1 MTLKNI
7 LVAILVMVAPLF
19 ANAIT
24 AKSWLVADDSGN
36 TIQGENTQE
45 VRSIASI
52 TKLMTV
58 MVVLDAKQNL
68 NDRIGD
74 YTRKELI
81 QIALVKSDNNAA
93 TKLCEYYPGGYKT
106 CLAHMNSKAKSMG
119 MMNTQFLDSTGLN
132 VYNLSTAKDLILL
145 VQESRKYAEILQ
157 ASKMSQVK
165 IKIKKK
171 WLVFRNTNPI
181 IGRDHR
187 VMISK
192 TGYIGPA
199 GGCIVMLMDTDVG
212 KRIVIVLGSKNT
224 RTRIP
229 EAEFI
234 VKNS

>member
-7 LVAILVMVAPLF
+7 LVTILIMVAPLF

-36 TIQGENTQE
+36 TIQGENIQE

-224 RTRIP
+224 HTRIP

>member
-7 LVAILVMVAPLF
+7 LAAILIMATPLF
-19 ANAIT
+19 THAIT
-24 AKSWLVADDSGN
+24 AKSWLVADDSGK

-68 NDRIGD
+68 NEQIGN

-81 QIALVKSDNNAA
+81 QIALVRSDNNAA
-93 TKLCEYYPGGYKT
+93 TTLCENYPGGSRP
-106 CLAHMNSKAKSMG
+106 CISQMNLKAKSIG
-119 MMNTQFLDSTGLN
+119 MSHTQFLDATGLN
-132 VYNLSTAKDLILL
+132 VYNLSTAEDLILL

-157 ASKMSQVK
+157 ASRMSQVK

-171 WLVFRNTNPI
+171 WLVFKNTNPI

-212 KRIVIVLGSKNT
+212 KRIVVILGSKNT

-234 VKNS
+234 VNKM

>member
-7 LVAILVMVAPLF
+7 LVAILIMVAPLF

-157 ASKMSQVK
+157 ASRMSQVK
-165 IKIKKK
+165 VKIKKK

-212 KRIVIVLGSKNT
+212 KRIVIILGSKNT

>member
-157 ASKMSQVK
+157 ASRMSQVK
-165 IKIKKK
+165 VKIKKK

-212 KRIVIVLGSKNT
+212 KRIVIILGSKNT

>member
-7 LVAILVMVAPLF
+7 LVAISIMAAPLF
-19 ANAIT
+19 THAIT
-24 AKSWLVADDSGN
+24 AKSWLVADNSGN

-68 NDRIGD
+68 NDQIGD

-81 QIALVKSDNNAA
+81 QIALVRSDNNAA
-93 TKLCEYYPGGYKT
+93 TKLCEFYPGGYKT
-106 CLAHMNSKAKSMG
+106 CVSHMNTKAKGLG
-119 MMNTQFLDSTGLN
+119 MLHTQFLDATGLN
-132 VYNLSTAKDLILL
+132 VYNLSTAEDLILL
-145 VQESRKYAEILQ
+145 VQETRKYTEILQ
-157 ASKMSQVK
+157 ASRMAQVK
-165 IKIKKK
+165 VKIKKK

-234 VKNS
+234 VNKS

>member
-36 TIQGENTQE
+36 TIQGENIQE

-74 YTRKELI
+74 YTRSELI
-81 QIALVKSDNNAA
+81 QIALVRSDNNAA

-106 CLAHMNSKAKSMG
+106 CLAHMNSKAKNMG

-199 GGCIVMLMDTDVG
+199 GGCIVMLMDTDIG

-224 RTRIP
+224 HTRIP

-234 VKNS
+234 VNNS

>member
-224 RTRIP
+224 HTRIP

>member
-74 YTRKELI
+74 YTRKE
-81 QIALVKSDNNAA
+81 
-93 TKLCEYYPGGYKT
+93 
-106 CLAHMNSKAKSMG
+106 
-119 MMNTQFLDSTGLN
+119 
-132 VYNLSTAKDLILL
+132 
-145 VQESRKYAEILQ
+145 
-157 ASKMSQVK
+157 
-165 IKIKKK
+165 
-171 WLVFRNTNPI
+171 
-181 IGRDHR
+181 
-187 VMISK
+187 
-192 TGYIGPA
+192 
-199 GGCIVMLMDTDVG
+199 
-212 KRIVIVLGSKNT
+212 
-224 RTRIP
+224 
-229 EAEFI
+229 
-234 VKNS
+234 